1 MADWQ
6 YYPRPAWAAMILPMF
21 LIDSAVVCGF
31 QSLLVVPNGHWD
43 GIAMYKVALGR
54 NGHST
59 KWPQFS

>member
-31 QSLLVVPNGHWD
+31 QSLYVQRTFLIDIVNKSAAHAVNID
-43 GIAMYKVALGR
+43 CMMEE
-54 NGHST
+54 
-59 KWPQFS
+59 